1 MPIFKKT
8 SDILSKP
15 WVDDSAYQVQELPL
29 KEEWLK
35 PNLATFDDIVT
46 WEQIYYQP
54 GNVGI
59 YAAWS
64 PYVELFIIVHDLFLN
79 LDAGVEIFS
88 GGDASENAK
97 HRASQLGITVSTNTV
112 WVN

>member
-8 SDILSKP
+8 SDIQP
-15 WVDDSAYQVQELPL
+15 WADDTAYQTQSLPL
-29 KEEWLK
+29 KEEWLTTRL
-35 PNLATFDDIVT
+35 PSFSDIDT

-64 PYVELFIIVHDLFLN
+64 PYVELFIITHDLFLDQ
-79 LDAGVEIFS
+79 LAGIEIFS

-97 HRASQLGITVSTNTV
+97 NRAKQLGIIVPTNTV

>member
-15 WVDDSAYQVQELPL
+15 WNEGESSQVPDLPL

-35 PNLATFDDIVT
+35 PTLPTFEDIDT

-64 PYVELFIIVHDLFLN
+64 PYVELFIIVYDLFLN
-79 LDAGVEIFS
+79 QPAGIEIFF
-88 GGDASENAK
+88 GDNASKNTK
-97 HRASQLGITVSTNTV
+97 NRAHQLGIDIPTNTV

>member
-8 SDILSKP
+8 TEILSKP
-15 WVDDSAYQVQELPL
+15 WNDNFLNQVHELPR

-35 PNLATFDDIVT
+35 SSPATFDDIDT

-64 PYVELFIIVHDLFLN
+64 PYVELFIIVHDLFLSQSV
-79 LDAGVEIFS
+79 GVEVFS
-88 GGDASENAK
+88 GDNASENTK
-97 HRASQLGITVSTNTV
+97 YRANRLGIVIPTNTV

>member
-1 MPIFKKT
+1 MPIFKTT
-8 SDILSKP
+8 SNILSKP
-15 WVDDSAYQVQELPL
+15 WDNNYSNQIQELPL

-35 PNLATFDDIVT
+35 SSVPTFKDINT

-64 PYVELFIIVHDLFLN
+64 PFVELFIIVHDLFLASE
-79 LDAGVEIFS
+79 AGVEVFA
-88 GGDASENAK
+88 GGDASENARY
-97 HRASQLGITVSTNTV
+97 RASQLGISIPTNTV